1 MSAFYLYTE
10 DEHGIS
16 YTAETFHSVEDAL
29 SFIDALEDA
38 LEDATVGQ
46 YYAISAAIE
55 SLKDQLANYQELP
68 E

>member
-1 MSAFYLYTE
+1 MPAFYLYAE

-16 YTAETFHSVEDAL
+16 YTAETFHSVEHAL

-55 SLKDQLANYQELP
+55 SLKDQLADCE
-68 E
+68 ESAD

>member
-1 MSAFYLYTE
+1 MPTFYLSAV
-10 DEHGIS
+10 DEYGHS
-16 YTAETFHSVEDAL
+16 YDAETFHTVEDAL

-55 SLKDQLANYQELP
+55 SLKDQLADCEESP
-68 E
+68 D